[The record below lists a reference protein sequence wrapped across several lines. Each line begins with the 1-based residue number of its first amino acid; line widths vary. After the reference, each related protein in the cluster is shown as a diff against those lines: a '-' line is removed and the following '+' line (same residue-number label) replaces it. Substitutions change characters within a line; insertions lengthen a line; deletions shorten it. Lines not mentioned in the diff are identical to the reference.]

1 MQRDVLLQLLAAHE
15 AEPATAAAALAAL
28 RRGATYVVWGEA
40 SSSEAYALI
49 YARRLRHAQ
58 RRGSRTLGLER
69 AVQLLRE
76 HDGSVCL
83 GRIVAADS
91 AWAFMLFLSED
102 AESLVACT
110 GVQRAI
116 E

>member
-1 MQRDVLLQLLAAHE
+1 MERDVLARLLAAHE
-15 AEPATAAAALAAL
+15 AEPATAAAAMAAL
-28 RRGATYVVWGEA
+28 RGGATYVVWGGA
-40 SSSEAYALI
+40 SSSEAYAHI
-49 YARRLRHAQ
+49 YARRLRHTQ
-58 RRGSRTLGLER
+58 RRGTRTLGLER

-76 HDGSVCL
+76 HHGSVCL
-83 GRIVAADS
+83 GHIVAADG

-110 GVQRAI
+110 GVQRAV